1 MVGAETNK
9 TEGCCN
15 SMIEQIRFL
24 KTAKT
29 VFQNEIEALQKLQC
43 SLNDSFNQAC
53 ELMLNCTGKVVVCG
67 MGKSGHI
74 GNKIAST
81 LASTGTPAFF
91 MHPGEANHGDLGM
104 LAKGDVLIGISNSG
118 ETNELIGLLPVVKRL
133 GVPVIGITNNPNS
146 TLAKFSDVALDIN
159 VEKEACS
166 LGLAPTT
173 STTATLVL
181 GDALAVALLEAKG
194 FTANDFAL
202 SHPGGSLGRKLLLTV
217 DEIMAVELE
226 LPLVIESATVMQA
239 LLEMSDKGLGM
250 TGVIDHDNNLLGIF
264 TDGDLRRALDKRIDI
279 HKSTV
284 QQVMTPNG
292 ITMIHGKLAVD
303 ALNLMQK
310 HKINAMFIVNDEHK
324 PVGAIKMHTLLKA
337 GVV

>member
-1 MVGAETNK
+1 MVK
-9 TEGCCN
+9 QM
-15 SMIEQIRFL
+15 SFL
-24 KTAKT
+24 GTAKT
-29 VFQNEIEALQKLQC
+29 VFQNEIEALQKLQA
-43 SLNDSFNQAC
+43 SLDNSFNQAC
-53 ELMLNCTGKVVVCG
+53 ELMMNCTGKVVVCG

-74 GNKIAST
+74 GNKIAAT

-104 LAKGDVLIGISNSG
+104 LTKGDVLIGISNSG
-118 ETNELIGLLPVVKRL
+118 ETHELTGLLPVVKRL
-133 GVPVIGITNNPNS
+133 GVPVIAMTNNSNS
-146 TLAKFSDVALDIN
+146 TLAKFSDVALDIM
-159 VEKEACS
+159 VDKEACS

-194 FTANDFAL
+194 FTADDFAL

-217 DEIMAVELE
+217 DEIMAVDNE
-226 LPLVIESATVMQA
+226 LPLISNSATVMQA
-239 LLEMSDKGLGM
+239 LLEISEKGLGM
-250 TGVIDHDNNLLGIF
+250 TGVVDNDGNLLGVF

-279 HKSTV
+279 HKASV
-284 QQVMTPNG
+284 EDVMTPKSV
-292 ITMIHGKLAVD
+292 TMIQGKLAVD

-310 HKINAMFIVNDEHK
+310 YKISAMFIVDEKQK